1 MDKFQEMTSFVA
13 VVEAGSF
20 VGAADAVG
28 LSKAAVSRHV
38 AELEQRLGARLLHR
52 TTRRLSLTDDGQLFF
67 IRAKEMLA
75 AIEEAE
81 SEISSRSGEPSGLLR
96 INASLTFGVM
106 HLAPLWGR
114 FAQLY
119 PKVSLDISLSDRV
132 VDLVEEGYDLA
143 VRITNLP
150 SSQLV
155 SRQLASTR
163 MVACASPQY
172 LARRGT
178 PVHPIE
184 LAQHEV
190 VSYSYW
196 AARDEWTFTAP
207 DDSPVAVRIRARIH
221 ANNGDT
227 CRAAALDHQGII
239 LQPDF
244 LVADDLRRGDLVE
257 LMPAYRAMTLG
268 IHAVYPSRKHLP
280 IKTRRLVDFLVE
292 AFAAPGWSA
301 PLRHPQPAN

>member
-1 MDKFQEMTSFVA
+1 MDRFQEMASFVA

-20 VGAADAVG
+20 VGAADVIG

-38 AELEQRLGARLLHR
+38 GELEQRLGARLLHR

-67 IRAKEMLA
+67 ARAKEMLA
-75 AIEEAE
+75 AVDEAE
-81 SEISSRSGEPSGLLR
+81 SEISSRSGEPSGRLR
-96 INASLTFGVM
+96 INAPLSFGVL
-106 HLAPLWGR
+106 HLAPLWPR

-119 PKVSLDISLSDRV
+119 PKVSLDIELSDRV

-155 SRQLASTR
+155 SRQLATAR
-163 MVACASPQY
+163 MICCASPQY
-172 LARRGT
+172 LAQHGT
-178 PVHPIE
+178 PAHPSE

-190 VSYSYW
+190 VSYSYF

-207 DDSPVAVRIRARIH
+207 DDTPVVVHTQARIH

-227 CRAAALDHQGII
+227 CRAAALEHQGII

-244 LVADDLRRGDLVE
+244 IVADDLRRGDLID
-257 LMPAYRAMTLG
+257 LMPTYRATTLG
-268 IHAVYPSRKHLP
+268 IHAMYPSRKHLP

-292 AFAAPGWSA
+292 AFAVPEWNAP
-301 PLRHPQPAN
+301 R

>member
-1 MDKFQEMTSFVA
+1 MDKFQEMASFVA

-20 VGAADAVG
+20 VGAAEAIG

-67 IRAKEMLA
+67 ARAKEMLA
-75 AIEEAE
+75 AVDETE
-81 SEISSRSGEPSGLLR
+81 SEISSRSGEPGGMLR
-96 INASLTFGVM
+96 INAPLSFGIM

-119 PKVSLDISLSDRV
+119 PKVSLDIELSDRV

-143 VRITNLP
+143 VRITNLAN
-150 SSQLV
+150 SQLV
-155 SRQLASTR
+155 SRQLAMTR
-163 MVACASPQY
+163 MVACASPEY
-172 LARRGT
+172 
-178 PVHPIE
+178 
-184 LAQHEV
+184 LAQHGTPAHPSDLARHEV
-190 VSYSYW
+190 ISYSYF
-196 AARDEWTFTAP
+196 AARNEWTFTAA
-207 DDSPVAVRIRARIH
+207 DGGQVAVRTHARIH

-227 CRAAALDHQGII
+227 CRALALEHQGVI

-244 LVADDLRRGDLVE
+244 IVADDLRRGALVE
-257 LMPAYRAMTLG
+257 LLPAWRTLTLG

-292 AFAAPGWSA
+292 AFAAPGWNTA
-301 PLRHPQPAN
+301 H

>member
-1 MDKFQEMTSFVA
+1 MDKFQEMASFVA

-20 VGAADAVG
+20 VGAADATG

-67 IRAKEMLA
+67 ARAKEMLA
-75 AIEEAE
+75 AIDEAE

-96 INASLTFGVM
+96 INAPLTFGVM

-119 PKVSLDISLSDRV
+119 PKVSLDIELSDRV

-163 MVACASPQY
+163 MVACASPSY
-172 LARRGT
+172 LALHGT
-178 PVHPIE
+178 PQHPRD

-190 VSYSYW
+190 ISYSYW
-196 AARDEWTFTAP
+196 AARNEWTFVAP
-207 DDSPVAVRIRARIH
+207 DDNPVVVRTRARIH

-257 LMPAYRAMTLG
+257 LFPGYRAMTLG

-292 AFAAPGWSA
+292 AFAV
-301 PLRHPQPAN
+301 PAWNTSR

>member
-1 MDKFQEMTSFVA
+1 MDKFQEMASFVA

-20 VGAADAVG
+20 VGAAEAIG

-67 IRAKEMLA
+67 ARAKEMLA
-75 AIEEAE
+75 AVDETE
-81 SEISSRSGEPSGLLR
+81 SEISSRSGEPGGMLR
-96 INASLTFGVM
+96 INAPLSFGIM

-119 PKVSLDISLSDRV
+119 PKVSLDIELSDRV

-143 VRITNLP
+143 VRITNLAN
-150 SSQLV
+150 SQLV
-155 SRQLASTR
+155 SRQLATTR
-163 MVACASPQY
+163 MVACASPEY
-172 LARRGT
+172 
-178 PVHPIE
+178 
-184 LAQHEV
+184 LAQHGTPAHPSDLARHEV
-190 VSYSYW
+190 ISYSYF
-196 AARDEWTFTAP
+196 AARNEWTFTAA
-207 DDSPVAVRIRARIH
+207 DGGQVAVRTHARIH

-227 CRAAALDHQGII
+227 CRAVALEHQGVI

-244 LVADDLRRGDLVE
+244 IVADDLRRGALVE
-257 LMPAYRAMTLG
+257 LLPAWRTLTLG

-292 AFAAPGWSA
+292 AFAAPGWNTA
-301 PLRHPQPAN
+301 H

>member
-1 MDKFQEMTSFVA
+1 MDKFQEMSSFVA

-20 VGAADAVG
+20 VGAADATS

-38 AELEQRLGARLLHR
+38 ADLEQRLGARLLHR

-67 IRAKEMLA
+67 ARAKEMLA
-75 AIEEAE
+75 AVDEAE

-96 INASLTFGVM
+96 INAPLTFGVM

-119 PKVSLDISLSDRV
+119 PKVSLDIALSDRV

-172 LARRGT
+172 LARHGM
-178 PVHPIE
+178 PEHPRE

-190 VSYSYW
+190 ISYSYW

-207 DDSPVAVRIRARIH
+207 DESQVVARTHARIH

-244 LVADDLRRGDLVE
+244 IVANDLRRGDLVE
-257 LMPAYRAMTLG
+257 LLPTYRTMTLG

-292 AFAAPGWSA
+292 AFAVPGWNT
-301 PLRHPQPAN
+301 PC

>member
-1 MDKFQEMTSFVA
+1 MDKFQEMSSFVA

-20 VGAADAVG
+20 VGAADALG

-38 AELEQRLGARLLHR
+38 AELEQRLGARLLQR
-52 TTRRLSLTDDGQLFF
+52 TTRRLSLTDDGQLFLA
-67 IRAKEMLA
+67 RAKDMLA
-75 AIEEAE
+75 AVDEAE
-81 SEISSRSGEPSGLLR
+81 SEIRSRSGEPSGRLR
-96 INASLTFGVM
+96 INAPLTFGVL

-114 FAQLY
+114 FAQAY
-119 PKVSLDISLSDRV
+119 PKVSLDIELSDRV

-143 VRITNLP
+143 VRITNLG

-172 LARRGT
+172 LAEHGT
-178 PVHPIE
+178 PAQPAD
-184 LAQHEV
+184 LAQHDV
-190 VSYSYW
+190 ISYSYW
-196 AARDEWTFTAP
+196 SAGSEWTFHAA
-207 DDSPVAVRIRARIH
+207 DGSAVVVRTRARIH

-244 LVADDLRRGDLVE
+244 LVADDLRRGDLIE

-280 IKTRRLVDFLVE
+280 IKTRRLIDFLVE
-292 AFAAPGWSA
+292 AFARPRWNTA
-301 PLRHPQPAN
+301 H

>member
-1 MDKFQEMTSFVA
+1 MDKFQEMASFVA

-20 VGAADAVG
+20 IGAADATG

-67 IRAKEMLA
+67 TRAKEMLA
-75 AIEEAE
+75 AIDEAE

-96 INASLTFGVM
+96 INAPLTFGVL

-119 PKVSLDISLSDRV
+119 PKVSLDIELSDRV

-150 SSQLV
+150 NSQLV
-155 SRQLASTR
+155 SRRLASTR
-163 MVACASPQY
+163 MVACASPPY
-172 LARRGT
+172 LALHGT
-178 PVHPIE
+178 PAHPDE

-190 VSYSYW
+190 ISYSYW
-196 AARDEWTFTAP
+196 AARNEWTFTAP
-207 DDSPVAVRIRARIH
+207 DDSLVAVRTHARIH

-257 LMPAYRAMTLG
+257 LLPTYRAMTLG

-292 AFAAPGWSA
+292 AFAAPVWDT
-301 PLRHPQPAN
+301 LPAA

>member
-1 MDKFQEMTSFVA
+1 MDKFQEMASFVA

-20 VGAADAVG
+20 VGAADAIG

-38 AELEQRLGARLLHR
+38 AELEQRLGARLLQR

-67 IRAKEMLA
+67 ARAKEMLA
-75 AIEEAE
+75 AVDEAE
-81 SEISSRSGEPSGLLR
+81 SEISSRSGEPSGRLR
-96 INASLTFGVM
+96 INAPLTFGVL
-106 HLAPLWGR
+106 HLAPLWPR
-114 FAQLY
+114 FARLY
-119 PKVSLDISLSDRV
+119 PKVSLDIDLSDRV

-150 SSQLV
+150 NSQLV
-155 SRQLASTR
+155 SRQLATTR
-163 MVACASPQY
+163 MIACASPPY
-172 LARRGT
+172 LAQHGT
-178 PVHPIE
+178 PEHPSD

-190 VSYSYW
+190 ISYSYF
-196 AARDEWTFTAP
+196 AARDEWTFTAV
-207 DDSPVAVRIRARIH
+207 DDTSVVVRTHARIH

-227 CRAAALDHQGII
+227 CRAAALEHQGII

-244 LVADDLRRGDLVE
+244 LIADDLRRGALVDL
-257 LMPAYRAMTLG
+257 LPTWRAMTLG

-292 AFAAPGWSA
+292 ELAV
-301 PLRHPQPAN
+301 PAWGVSR

>member
-1 MDKFQEMTSFVA
+1 MDKFQEMASFVA

-20 VGAADAVG
+20 VGASEAIG

-67 IRAKEMLA
+67 ARAKDMLA
-75 AIEEAE
+75 AVDEAE
-81 SEISSRSGEPSGLLR
+81 SEISSRSGEPGGLLR
-96 INASLTFGVM
+96 INAPLTFGVL

-114 FAQLY
+114 FARLH
-119 PKVSLDISLSDRV
+119 PKVSLDIELSDRV

-155 SRQLASTR
+155 SRQLATTR
-163 MVACASPQY
+163 MVCCASPQY
-172 LARRGT
+172 LALHGT
-178 PVHPIE
+178 PEQPGD
-184 LAQHEV
+184 LARHDV
-190 VSYSYW
+190 ISYSYF

-207 DDSPVAVRIRARIH
+207 DGNAVAVRTRARIH

-244 LVADDLRRGDLVE
+244 IVADDLRQGSLVE
-257 LMPAYRAMTLG
+257 LMPGYRALTLG

-280 IKTRRLVDFLVE
+280 IKIRRLVDYLVE
-292 AFAAPGWSA
+292 AFAV
-301 PLRHPQPAN
+301 PAWGAAR